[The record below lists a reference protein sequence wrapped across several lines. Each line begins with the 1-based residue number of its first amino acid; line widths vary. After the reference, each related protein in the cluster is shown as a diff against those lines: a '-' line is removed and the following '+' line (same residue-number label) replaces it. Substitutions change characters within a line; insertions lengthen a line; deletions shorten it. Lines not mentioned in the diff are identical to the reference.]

1 VAVGLVAI
9 CGGSPSVPGPYM
21 VGTSCAWN
29 GSEGN
34 HMSPSGPRSLSS
46 VCGMVGLSSDQA
58 RMGRMGMASEALAV
72 AVV

>member
-1 VAVGLVAI
+1 
-9 CGGSPSVPGPYM
+9 
-21 VGTSCAWN
+21 
-29 GSEGN
+29 
-34 HMSPSGPRSLSS
+34 MSPSGPRSLSS